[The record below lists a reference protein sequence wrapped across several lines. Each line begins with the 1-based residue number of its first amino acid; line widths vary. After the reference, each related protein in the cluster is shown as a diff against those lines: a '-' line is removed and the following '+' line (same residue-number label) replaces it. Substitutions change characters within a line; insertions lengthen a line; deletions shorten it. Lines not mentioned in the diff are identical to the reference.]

1 LRNFQIFLQMH
12 QRWIMIIRHCKIVCF
27 MSRAH
32 KQICGIYVHADGCL
46 FVWVSYA
53 ICKRLLYQQ
62 PEFCRLVYFG
72 VLFFLYRLFVLYSF
86 SHLHINLFICI
97 NICMLFDLAHPDP
110 IHPPKAPTS
119 TQFTD
124 RLALSQPEKRNIQ
137 SSILNLKKY

>member
-1 LRNFQIFLQMH
+1 MPFANGFYINSQNFVDWCI
-12 QRWIMIIRHCKIVCF
+12 
-27 MSRAH
+27 
-32 KQICGIYVHADGCL
+32 
-46 FVWVSYA
+46 
-53 ICKRLLYQQ
+53 
-62 PEFCRLVYFG
+62 LVYF
-72 VLFFLYRLFVLYSF
+72 FFLYRLFVLYSF

-124 RLALSQPEKRNIQ
+124 RLALSQSEKRNIQ